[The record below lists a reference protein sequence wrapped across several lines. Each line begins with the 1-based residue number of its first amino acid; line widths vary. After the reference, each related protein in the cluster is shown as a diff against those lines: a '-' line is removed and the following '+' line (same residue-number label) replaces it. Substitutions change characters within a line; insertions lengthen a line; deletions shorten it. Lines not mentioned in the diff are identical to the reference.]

1 MPKSIETNQG
11 GSNPNVSVELYFM
24 SSDKLNEP
32 RSNGPL
38 TGIKVVDMTTVAM
51 GPYAT
56 QILGDMGADIV
67 KVEAPGGD
75 VFRHAAPA
83 VHPGMG
89 AAFLNLNRNKRS
101 IGLDLKNPG
110 EKQILIDLILDADIF
125 IFNVRPQSM
134 RKLGLSFDELSAR
147 NSRLIYCGAYGF
159 SDSGP
164 YAGRPAFDDIIQ
176 AMSGMA
182 SLQNYNREGG
192 PSYVN
197 TILADKTVGLTL
209 VYAISM
215 ALYEREKSGVG
226 QAIEVPMF
234 ETMVSFN
241 LIEHLGG
248 ETFDPPRGGMGYER
262 VLSPYRRPYRTS
274 DGYLSL
280 MPYTT
285 AQWQRFFELA
295 DRKDLVHDPRVTSPK
310 RRSESIGEL
319 YSILAEIVEQRST
332 ADWMAVLGQADVPCA
347 PVNSPED
354 LLSDEHLQAIGFFQ
368 DCMHPSEGKVRT
380 MQVPVK
386 FSRTPGGVRRLA
398 PMLDEHRAEI
408 VNELKSASKYEH

>member
-1 MPKSIETNQG
+1 
-11 GSNPNVSVELYFM
+11 M
-24 SSDKLNEP
+24 SSNKPKEL

-38 TGIKVVDMTTVAM
+38 MGIKVVDMTTVAM

-56 QILGDMGADIV
+56 QILGDMGADVI

-75 VFRHAAPA
+75 VFRHASPA

-101 IGLDLKNPG
+101 IGLDLKNPSD
-110 EKQILIDLILDADIF
+110 KKILIDLILNADVF
-125 IFNVRPQSM
+125 VFNVRPQSM
-134 RKLGLSFDELSAR
+134 RKLGLSYDELSAL

-159 SDSGP
+159 SESGP

-182 SLQNYNREGG
+182 SLQSSNREVG

-197 TILADKTVGLTL
+197 TILADKTAGLTL

-215 ALYEREKSGVG
+215 ALYEREKSGAG

-241 LIEHLGG
+241 LVEHLAG

-274 DGYLSL
+274 DGFLSL

-285 AQWQRFFELA
+285 AQWQRFFEVA
-295 DRKDLVHDPRVTSPK
+295 DRKDLVHDPRVTLPQQ
-310 RRSESIGEL
+310 RSESIGEL
-319 YSILAEIVEQRST
+319 YSILAEIVQQRST
-332 ADWMAVLGQADVPCA
+332 ADWIAVLGQADVPCA
-347 PVNSPED
+347 PVNSPER
-354 LLSDEHLQAIGFFQ
+354 LLSDAHLEAIDFFQ
-368 DCMHPSEGKVRT
+368 DCTHPSEGKIRT
-380 MQVPVK
+380 MRVPVK

-398 PMLDEHRAEI
+398 PTLDEHRAEI
-408 VNELKSASKYEH
+408 VNELKSASKQRTSN